1 MKVQAIHQLELSSHC
16 NLRCVYC
23 PSRHLGRPKLFM
35 TRAHFER
42 AIELVWS
49 LHKSGTQS
57 ELNLAGIGEST
68 MHPHFYEFVEHAR
81 VVLGPRIDL
90 VLATNGLNMTQE
102 LARHLAR
109 YGVRT
114 WVSLHRPEK
123 AGPAVNLLKDA
134 GALSGV
140 SADPSIAAIDWAG
153 QVKWQRSTGER
164 GLCVWTTGGRIMLMA
179 DGRFTR
185 CCLDADARGVLQHID
200 QGLPE
205 TTSPYALCAKCD
217 LNAGPEATPQTL
229 AIDTGSPLL
238 ISEFRDYHT
247 MRKEKVDV
255 ET

>member
-1 MKVQAIHQLELSSHC
+1 MKVQSIHQLELSSHC

-23 PSRHLGRPKLFM
+23 PSRHLGRPKVYM

-42 AIELVWS
+42 SIELVWE
-49 LHKSGTQS
+49 LHRGGTQT

-90 VLATNGLNMTQE
+90 VLATNGLNMTSE
-102 LARHLAR
+102 LAAHLERH
-109 YGVRT
+109 GVRT

-123 AGPAVNLLKDA
+123 AGPAVNFLRAA
-134 GALSGV
+134 GALAGV

-153 QVKWQRSTGER
+153 QVKWQKTAGER
-164 GLCVWTTGGRIMLMA
+164 GLCPWTHAGRIMLMA

-200 QGLPE
+200 AGLPE
-205 TTSPYALCAKCD
+205 TTGPYVLCQKCD
-217 LNAGPEATPQTL
+217 LAAGPEATPQAL
-229 AIDTGSPLL
+229 SIDTGDRGL
-238 ISEFRDYHT
+238 IDQFHEFHT
-247 MRKEKVDV
+247 MRREKADVD
-255 ET
+255 T